1 MTENLNEIWS
11 NAENLAKLV
20 VDAYIAN
27 ADKTKFKSNKTFYL
41 SVLDELESTKDK
53 SRFISQI
60 TAIVNLIE
68 DKKALTNI
76 VKYIHNLPVEKIKAG
91 KFRDYP
97 ENSFGYFHT
106 TFYFLLRCEKIE
118 KRIKENV
125 G

>member
-1 MTENLNEIWS
+1 MTETLNEIWT

-20 VDAYIAN
+20 VDAYVAN
-27 ADKTKFKSNKTFYL
+27 ADKPKFKSNKTFYL
-41 SVLDELESTKDK
+41 SVLDDLESTKDK
-53 SRFISQI
+53 SRFISLI

-76 VKYIHNLPVEKIKAG
+76 VKYIHNLPVEEIKAG

-97 ENSFGYFHT
+97 ENSFGYFCT
-106 TFYFLLRCEKIE
+106 TFYFLLRCEEIQKQLE
-118 KRIKENV
+118 KNV

>member
-1 MTENLNEIWS
+1 MTENLNEIWR

-27 ADKTKFKSNKTFYL
+27 ADKPKFKSNKTFYL

-53 SRFISQI
+53 SRFIAQI

-76 VKYIHNLPVEKIKAG
+76 VKYIHNLPVEEIKAG

-106 TFYFLLRCEKIE
+106 TFYFLLRCEEIQKQLE
-118 KRIKENV
+118 KNV

>member
-1 MTENLNEIWS
+1 MTEYLNEIWR
-11 NAENLAKLV
+11 NAESLAKLV

-27 ADKTKFKSNKTFYL
+27 ADKPKFKSNKTFYL
-41 SVLDELESTKDK
+41 SVLEELESTKDK

-60 TAIVNLIE
+60 SAIVNLID
-68 DKKALTNI
+68 DKKALVDI
-76 VKYIHNLPVEKIKAG
+76 VKYIHNLPVKEIKPG

-106 TFYFLLRCEKIE
+106 TFYFLLRCEEIQKQLE
-118 KRIKENV
+118 KYV

>member
-1 MTENLNEIWS
+1 M
-11 NAENLAKLV
+11 V

-27 ADKTKFKSNKTFYL
+27 ADKPKFKSNKTFYL
-41 SVLDELESTKDK
+41 AVLDELESTKDK
-53 SRFISQI
+53 SRFIGQI

-68 DKKALTNI
+68 DKKTLTNI
-76 VKYIHNLPVEKIKAG
+76 VKYIHNLPVEEIKAG

-106 TFYFLLRCEKIE
+106 TFYFLLRCEEIQKQLE
-118 KRIKENV
+118 KNV

>member
-1 MTENLNEIWS
+1 MTENLKEIWRNS
-11 NAENLAKLV
+11 ENLAKLV

-27 ADKTKFKSNKTFYL
+27 ADKPKFKSNKTFYL
-41 SVLDELESTKDK
+41 AVLEELESTKDK

-76 VKYIHNLPVEKIKAG
+76 VKYIHNLPVEEIKAG

-106 TFYFLLRCEKIE
+106 TFYFLLRCEEIQKQFE
-118 KRIKENV
+118 KNV

>member
-20 VDAYIAN
+20 VYAYIAN
-27 ADKTKFKSNKTFYL
+27 ADKPKFKSNKTFYL

-60 TAIVNLIE
+60 TAIVNLIK

-76 VKYIHNLPVEKIKAG
+76 VKYIHNLPVEEIKAG

-97 ENSFGYFHT
+97 ENSFDYFHT
-106 TFYFLLRCEKIE
+106 IFYFLLRCEEIE

>member
-1 MTENLNEIWS
+1 MTEYLNEIWR

-27 ADKTKFKSNKTFYL
+27 ADKPKFKSNKTFYM
-41 SVLDELESTKDK
+41 SVLDELESANDK
-53 SRFISQI
+53 SRFIGLIS
-60 TAIVNLIE
+60 AIVKLIE

-76 VKYIHNLPVEKIKAG
+76 VKYIHNLPVKEIKDG
-91 KFRDYP
+91 KYRDFP

-106 TFYFLLRCEKIE
+106 TFYFLLRCEEIQKQLE
-118 KRIKENV
+118 KNV

>member
-1 MTENLNEIWS
+1 MTEYLNEIWR
-11 NAENLAKLV
+11 NAESLAKLV

-27 ADKTKFKSNKTFYL
+27 ADKHKFKSNKTFYM
-41 SVLDELESTKDK
+41 SVLDELESAKDK

-60 TAIVNLIE
+60 SAIVNLIE
-68 DKKALTNI
+68 DKKALVDI
-76 VKYIHNLPVEKIKAG
+76 VKYIHNLPVEEIKAG

-106 TFYFLLRCEKIE
+106 TFYFLLRCEEIQKQLE
-118 KRIKENV
+118 KNV

>member
-1 MTENLNEIWS
+1 MTENLNEIWR

-27 ADKTKFKSNKTFYL
+27 ADKPKFKSNKTFYL
-41 SVLDELESTKDK
+41 AVLDELESTKNK
-53 SRFISQI
+53 SRFIGQI

-68 DKKALTNI
+68 DKKELTNI
-76 VKYIHNLPVEKIKAG
+76 VKYIHNLPVEEIKAG

-106 TFYFLLRCEKIE
+106 TFYFLLRCEEIQKQLE
-118 KRIKENV
+118 KNV

>member
-1 MTENLNEIWS
+1 MTETLNEIWR

-27 ADKTKFKSNKTFYL
+27 ADKPKFKSNKTFYL
-41 SVLDELESTKDK
+41 SVLEELESTKDK

-60 TAIVNLIE
+60 AAIVNLIE

-76 VKYIHNLPVEKIKAG
+76 VKYIHNLPVEEIKAG

-106 TFYFLLRCEKIE
+106 TFYFLLRCEEIQKQLE
-118 KRIKENV
+118 KNV

>member
-1 MTENLNEIWS
+1 MTEYLNEIWR

-27 ADKTKFKSNKTFYL
+27 ADKPKFKSNKTFYL
-41 SVLDELESTKDK
+41 SVLDDLESTKDK
-53 SRFISQI
+53 SRFISLI

-76 VKYIHNLPVEKIKAG
+76 VKYIHNLPVEEIKAG

-97 ENSFGYFHT
+97 ENSFGYFCT
-106 TFYFLLRCEKIE
+106 TFYFLLRCEEIQKQLE
-118 KRIKENV
+118 KNV

>member
-1 MTENLNEIWS
+1 MTENLNEIWR

-27 ADKTKFKSNKTFYL
+27 ADKPKFKSNKTFYL

-53 SRFISQI
+53 SRFIGQI
-60 TAIVNLIE
+60 AAIVNLFE
-68 DKKALTNI
+68 DRKALTNI
-76 VKYIHNLPVEKIKAG
+76 VKYIHNLPVEEIKAG

-106 TFYFLLRCEKIE
+106 TFYFLLRCEEIQKQLE
-118 KRIKENV
+118 KNV

>member
-1 MTENLNEIWS
+1 MSEYLNEFWT

-27 ADKTKFKSNKTFYL
+27 ADKPKFKSNKTFYL

-60 TAIVNLIE
+60 SANDNLIE

-76 VKYIHNLPVEKIKAG
+76 VKYIHNLPVEEIKAG
-91 KFRDYP
+91 KFRDFP

-106 TFYFLLRCEKIE
+106 TFYFLLRCEEIQKQLE
-118 KRIKENV
+118 KNV

>member
-1 MTENLNEIWS
+1 MTEYLNEIWR
-11 NAENLAKLV
+11 NAESLAKLV

-27 ADKTKFKSNKTFYL
+27 ADKPKFQTNKTFYL
-41 SVLDELESTKDK
+41 AVLDELESAKDK

-60 TAIVNLIE
+60 SAIVNLIE
-68 DKKALTNI
+68 DKKALVDI
-76 VKYIHNLPVEKIKAG
+76 VKYIHNLPVEEIKAG

-106 TFYFLLRCEKIE
+106 TFYFLLRCEEIQKQLE
-118 KRIKENV
+118 KNV

>member
-1 MTENLNEIWS
+1 MTENLNEIWR

-27 ADKTKFKSNKTFYL
+27 ADKPKFKSNKTFYL

-53 SRFISQI
+53 SRFIGQI

-76 VKYIHNLPVEKIKAG
+76 VKYIHNLPVEEIKTG

-106 TFYFLLRCEKIE
+106 TFYFLLRCEEIQKQLE
-118 KRIKENV
+118 KNV

>member
-1 MTENLNEIWS
+1 MTENLNEIWR

-27 ADKTKFKSNKTFYL
+27 ADKPKFKSNKTFYM
-41 SVLDELESTKDK
+41 SVLDELESANDK
-53 SRFISQI
+53 SRFIGLI
-60 TAIVNLIE
+60 TAIVKLIE
-68 DKKALTNI
+68 DKKALINI
-76 VKYIHNLPVEKIKAG
+76 VKSIHNLPVKEIKAG

-106 TFYFLLRCEKIE
+106 TFYFLLRCEEIQKQLE
-118 KRIKENV
+118 KNV

>member
-1 MTENLNEIWS
+1 MTENLNEIWR

-20 VDAYIAN
+20 IDAYIAN
-27 ADKTKFKSNKTFYL
+27 ADKPKFKSNKTFYL
-41 SVLDELESTKDK
+41 AVLEELESTKDK
-53 SRFISQI
+53 SRFIGQI

-68 DKKALTNI
+68 DKKTLTNI
-76 VKYIHNLPVEKIKAG
+76 VRYIHNLPVEEIKAG

-106 TFYFLLRCEKIE
+106 TFYFLLRCEEIQKQLE
-118 KRIKENV
+118 KNV

>member
-1 MTENLNEIWS
+1 MTENLNEIWR

-27 ADKTKFKSNKTFYL
+27 ADKPKFKSNKTFYL
-41 SVLDELESTKDK
+41 AVLDELESTKDK
-53 SRFISQI
+53 SRFIGQI

-68 DKKALTNI
+68 DKKELTNI
-76 VKYIHNLPVEKIKAG
+76 VKYIHNLPVEEIKAG

-106 TFYFLLRCEKIE
+106 AFYFLLRCEEIQKQLE
-118 KRIKENV
+118 KNV